1 METKTI
7 NIMKT
12 VKEMSDREIQ
22 EAILLNLR
30 KVRTSSNSTNGWI
43 QFLGIIQIIGVIAT
57 VLFLLNN

>member
-1 METKTI
+1 
-7 NIMKT
+7 MKS

-30 KVRTSSNSTNGWI
+30 KVRTSSHSTNGWI
-43 QFLGIIQIIGVIAT
+43 QFLGIIQIIGIIAT